1 MSEVNNDIPGDGRL
15 TVLLFFMFGLML
27 FDFTYNHDGALF
39 TSTNDCN
46 SAGQLS
52 FVSPNKLFVE
62 KCSDVGRKHVP
73 EAVPAIYT
81 PFFFELI
88 PINRADKDM
97 LMSVQGIGPAMADN
111 IVDYRQKFGPI
122 RKSIDLQKIR
132 GIGAKRAA
140 TFETVFTFA
149 EVP

>member
-1 MSEVNNDIPGDGRL
+1 MSEINNDISVDGRL

-27 FDFTYNHDGALF
+27 FDFTYQYNWSLF
-39 TSTNDCN
+39 TSPNDCD
-46 SAGQLS
+46 SAGRLS
-52 FVSPNKLFVE
+52 FVAPNKLFVE
-62 KCSDVGRKHVP
+62 KCSDVGRKHVA

-88 PINRADKDM
+88 PINMADKDM
-97 LMSVQGIGPAMADN
+97 LMSVQGIGPAMADD

-122 RKSIDLQKIR
+122 RKSIDLQKIK

-140 TFETVFTFA
+140 RFETVFTFA
-149 EVP
+149 EAP